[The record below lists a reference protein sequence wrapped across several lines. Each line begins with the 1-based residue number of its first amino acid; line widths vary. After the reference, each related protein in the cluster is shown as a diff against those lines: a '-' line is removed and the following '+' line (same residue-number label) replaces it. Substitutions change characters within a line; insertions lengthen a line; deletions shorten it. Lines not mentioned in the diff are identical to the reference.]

1 VSLIQLADH
10 STQGQHRKVHSF
22 VVDITYDNAFAVLSS
37 CLLLPTYVLLM
48 PGIVAAVGGR
58 VPVLMDGGIRRGTD
72 VLKALALGASAVLL
86 GRPVI
91 YGLAVGGQQGVQQ
104 VLQTIQREFELA
116 MALAG
121 CKSVFDIG
129 PQMLL
134 RCTADGLKPVA
145 SLAL

>member
-1 VSLIQLADH
+1 
-10 STQGQHRKVHSF
+10 
-22 VVDITYDNAFAVLSS
+22 
-37 CLLLPTYVLLM
+37 
-48 PGIVAAVGGR
+48 
-58 VPVLMDGGIRRGTD
+58 MDGGIRRGTD

-121 CKSVFDIG
+121 CKSVADIG

-134 RCTADGLKPVA
+134 RCSADGLQPVA
-145 SLAL
+145 GRARL

>member
-1 VSLIQLADH
+1 
-10 STQGQHRKVHSF
+10 
-22 VVDITYDNAFAVLSS
+22 
-37 CLLLPTYVLLM
+37 M
-48 PGIVAAVGGR
+48 
-58 VPVLMDGGIRRGTD
+58 PVLMDGGIRRGTD

-121 CKSVFDIG
+121 CKSVSDIG
-129 PQMLL
+129 PHMLL
-134 RCTADGLKPVA
+134 RCRSDGLQPVA
-145 SLAL
+145 GKAW